1 MDFWHQDSITYYKQ
15 LENECNK
22 RIHQNTNCL
31 AFTQALGK
39 SMEYHLD
46 RVLVCRRLFAK
57 WLKRMDVPNKDEFA
71 AIAVRMVDYEEK
83 LDDLEYTIYLLN
95 KKQKENS
102 SQIKILKES
111 LDALLHAVEME
122 VRDLQVRKIKSLE
135 DELVDLKQL
144 FDK

>member
-22 RIHQNTNCL
+22 RIHQKTNFL
-31 AFTQALGK
+31 AFTQAFGK

-111 LDALLHAVEME
+111 LEALLHAVEME

>member
-1 MDFWHQDSITYYKQ
+1 MEFWHQDSITLYKQ

-31 AFTQALGK
+31 AFTKAFGR
-39 SMEYHLD
+39 SMECHLD
-46 RVLVCRRLFAK
+46 RVLIYRRLFVK

-71 AIAVRMVDYEEK
+71 AIAVRMVDYEGK
-83 LDDLEYTIYLLN
+83 LDDLEDAIYLLN
-95 KKQKENS
+95 NKQKENS

-111 LDALLHAVEME
+111 VEALLHAVEME
-122 VRDLQVRKIKSLE
+122 VRDLQVRKIISLE
-135 DELVDLKQL
+135 DELEDLKQL